1 MDSRENGFNAIV
13 RLTRRAKNT
22 VMKLKCGA
30 LKSMTL
36 SIMNLIITYYQML
49 NMSKYF

>member
-1 MDSRENGFNAIV
+1 MDSRENGFNGIV
-13 RLTRRAKNT
+13 RLTRREKNT

-30 LKSMTL
+30 LKGMTL
-36 SIMNLIITYYQML
+36 SIVNFIITYYHML